1 MSLETGS
8 TSSEVSFSEAET
20 QVSRGIEPKGSTNNS
35 SISFQRDDIEQII
48 ENLEKA
54 IDICSISDNSVHH
67 QITERV
73 NSPSAIYSTSFKGI
87 LREVKAALRII
98 CNTHTDSL

>member
-8 TSSEVSFSEAET
+8 TSSRVSLSEAET
-20 QVSRGIEPKGSTNNS
+20 SISEGIEPKGSKNNS
-35 SISFQRDDIEQII
+35 NISFQRDDIEQII
-48 ENLEKA
+48 ENLGKA

-67 QITERV
+67 QTTERA

-98 CNTHTDSL
+98 CNTHTGSL